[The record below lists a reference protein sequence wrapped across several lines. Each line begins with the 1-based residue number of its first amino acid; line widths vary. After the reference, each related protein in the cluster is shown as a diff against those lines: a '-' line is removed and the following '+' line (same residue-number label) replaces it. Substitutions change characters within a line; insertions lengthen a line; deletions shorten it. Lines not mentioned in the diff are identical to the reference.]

1 MLSDF
6 YKSLAG
12 WITRGRRARRAMAL
26 FGAGLARKDAQ
37 DFDGAR
43 RRFEEALS
51 LDPGHAAAHHWLGIM
66 LARDPSRYADAARQ
80 IEQAL
85 ALDPAIP
92 DGWIDLGTVH
102 YVARDLSKAAACF
115 RAALAAA
122 PDSPMGH
129 VNLGVVLKEAGRAEE
144 ALVHLRRAH
153 ELAPDQEGTLR
164 NLVSSL
170 IECERYDEA
179 LKASESAAARR
190 PSSYEAQFCLGFARQ
205 KMDDLSRAL
214 ASYDEA
220 LKHRSDDPEL
230 HNNRGSTLQFLGRME
245 EARDSYERAIE
256 VRPDFSPA
264 IFHRGLL
271 RLMRGDYA
279 RGWPDFE
286 MRLQSREHGD
296 WPVFY
301 PRWNGSDLANRCLLV
316 RREQGLGDEM
326 MFASCLPEVI
336 SSARHCVIECAPKLE
351 RLFRRSFPRA
361 TVFASAPEQP
371 MPEAARARGVDC
383 EIFAGSLPLFYR
395 RDAAAFPRHGGY
407 LKADPDSVERWRD
420 RLAGLGNGLKVGI
433 SWRGGVPRTRRAVRS
448 VGLGGWLPLLRT
460 PGARFVSL
468 QYDDAGTDLA
478 PLAERHGIV
487 VTHWPEAIDD
497 YDQTAALVCALDLV
511 ISVCTAVI
519 HLGGALGRPVW
530 VMAPY
535 SPEWRYG
542 FTGDTM
548 PWYPSVRLFRQ
559 PAFGEWQPVIAGVAA
574 ELGRLIGSSAK

>member
-1 MLSDF
+1 MLSTLF
-6 YKSLAG
+6 RSLL
-12 WITRGRRARRAMAL
+12 RNSERQRRARRANAL
-26 FGAGLARKDAQ
+26 FDAGLALKDLQ

-43 RRFEEALS
+43 RKFEEALA
-51 LDPGHAAAHHWLGIM
+51 LNPHHGDAHHWLGVM
-66 LARDPSRYADAARQ
+66 FARDPSRYADAVRH
-80 IEQAL
+80 IELAL
-85 ALDPAIP
+85 AVDPLIP

-102 YVARDLSKAAACF
+102 YLMRDFPKAATCF
-115 RAALAAA
+115 RAALEAA
-122 PDSPMGH
+122 PDSSMGH
-129 VNLGVVLKEAGRAEE
+129 ANLGLALKEAGRVQE

-153 ELAPDQEGTLR
+153 ELAPETEGTLR
-164 NLVSSL
+164 SLVASL
-170 IECERYDEA
+170 IESEAYEEA
-179 LKASESAAARR
+179 LRVSENAVTRR
-190 PSSYEAQFCLGFARQ
+190 PASYVAQFCLGFARQ
-205 KMDDLSRAL
+205 KADDLSQAL
-214 ASYDEA
+214 TCYDKA
-220 LKHRSDDPEL
+220 LEYRSDDPEL

-245 EARDSYERAIE
+245 EARASYERAIE
-256 VRPDFSPA
+256 VGPDFLPA

-271 RLMRGDYA
+271 HLMRGDYA

-286 MRLQSREHGD
+286 MRLLSKEHGD
-296 WPVFY
+296 WPAFFE
-301 PRWNGSDLANRCLLV
+301 RWDGSELTGRTLLV

-336 SSARHCVIECAPKLE
+336 SGAGHCVIECAPKLE
-351 RLFRRSFPRA
+351 RLFRRSFPKA
-361 TVFASAPEQP
+361 TVYAAAPGQTI
-371 MPEAARARGVDC
+371 PEAVRTRGVDY

-407 LKADPDSVERWRD
+407 LKADPPSVERWRE
-420 RLAGLGNGLKVGI
+420 RLAALGDGLKIGI
-433 SWRGGVPRTRRAVRS
+433 SWRGGVPRTRRSVRS
-448 VGLGGWLPLLRT
+448 VELDGWLPVLSC

-468 QYDDAGTDLA
+468 QYDNASADLA
-478 PLAERHGIV
+478 RLAERHGIG

-559 PAFGEWQPVIAGVAA
+559 PAFGEWQPVVADVAA